1 MTIEKNVRCYVDEQ
15 QVNCD
20 TWETETADTKLQQ
33 RRQLCDD
40 LYWLIKQDKDMAE
53 EIIDEYVYMIDDTRA
68 QELMKL
74 CKDEGVTDY

>member
-1 MTIEKNVRCYVDEQ
+1 MTIERNVRCYVDEQ

-20 TWETETADTKLQQ
+20 TWEKETADTKLKQ

-40 LYWLIKQDKDMAE
+40 LYWLIKQDNDIAE

>member
-1 MTIEKNVRCYVDEQ
+1 MTIERNVRCYVDEQ

-20 TWETETADTKLQQ
+20 TWEKETADTKLKQ

-40 LYWLIKQDKDMAE
+40 LYWLIQQDKDIAE

>member
-1 MTIEKNVRCYVDEQ
+1 MTIERNVRCYVDEQ

-20 TWETETADTKLQQ
+20 TWEKETADTKLKQ
-33 RRQLCDD
+33 RIQLFDD
-40 LYWLIKQDKDMAE
+40 LYWLIKQDKDIAE